1 MRHLIPYLLFKVQ
14 ENDVAQMLPL
24 HIVCAMFRDQ
34 GRVTDLENLLMGSY
48 GIRREDRKLI
58 FMWTLQAYA
67 DQVRSSGL
75 NPSLCSKL

>member
-1 MRHLIPYLLFKVQ
+1 
-14 ENDVAQMLPL
+14 MLPL

-34 GRVTDLENLLMGSY
+34 GRITDLENLLMGSY

-67 DQVRSSGL
+67 DQV
-75 NPSLCSKL
+75 SLR